1 MITSLNGTLKELL
14 LKRIP
19 LDTDEVDISFDCPT
33 RDWSGK
39 VIKPTVDLYLY
50 DLRENL
56 DLRRTAWKTER
67 GENGH
72 TGQRRPLVYIDLAY
86 FITAWAREV
95 ADEHLLLWRVMV
107 ALMREPVIGSDV
119 LQGQLRDVEGP
130 VRTSTAQS
138 DGVLR
143 NPGEFWT
150 ALNNDLKPAVIYSA
164 TVEVDLDV
172 WREAPLVLTSIANLG
187 GRDDRR
193 QRQYIAIGGVLRE
206 RPPAAKGKANDAL
219 PASGAQVS
227 LPALGINVRSDEDG
241 RFVVPN
247 VPVGTHRVQVTTAGG
262 SVSERDLVVPARSYD
277 LEV

>member
-1 MITSLNGTLKELL
+1 MITALNGTLKELL

-19 LDTDEVDISFDCPT
+19 LDTDEVDISFECPT
-33 RDWSGK
+33 REWSGK

-50 DLRENL
+50 DLRENI
-56 DLRRTAWKTER
+56 DLRRTAWKVER
-67 GENGH
+67 GQNGH
-72 TGQRRPLVYIDLAY
+72 TGQRRPPVYIDLSY

-119 LQGQLRDVEGP
+119 LQGPLRDVDGP
-130 VRTSTAQS
+130 IRTSTAQS

-164 TVEVDLDV
+164 TVEVDLNV
-172 WREAPLVLTSIANLG
+172 RREAPLVLTSIANLTD
-187 GRDDRR
+187 RDDRR
-193 QRQYIAIGGVLRE
+193 LRQYISIGGVLRE
-206 RPPAAKGKANDAL
+206 RPPAVKGKSNDAT
-219 PASGAQVS
+219 PAAGAQVS
-227 LPALGINVRSDEDG
+227 VPALGISVRSDEDG
-241 RFVVPN
+241 RFVMPDVPA
-247 VPVGTHRVQVTTAGG
+247 GTHRVQVTTATGA
-262 SVSERDLVVPARSYD
+262 VSERDLVVPARTYD